1 MGIRS
6 NVTRSG
12 APEDLDGGRE
22 ARAESRKPEPGADE
36 LRPTW
41 RAPVIARFPIQV
53 TRDGPLRTS

>member
-22 ARAESRKPEPGADE
+22 ARAESRKPVPGADAP
-36 LRPTW
+36 RPTW
-41 RAPVIARFPIQV
+41 RAPVIARFPIRV
-53 TRDGPLRTS
+53 TRDLPMS